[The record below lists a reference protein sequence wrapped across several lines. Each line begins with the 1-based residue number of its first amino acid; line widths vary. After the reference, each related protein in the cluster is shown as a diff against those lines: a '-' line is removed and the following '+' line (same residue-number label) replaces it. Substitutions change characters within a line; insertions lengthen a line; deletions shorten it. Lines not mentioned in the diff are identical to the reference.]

1 MADKE
6 KEKETLQDKKFTTH
20 HVKLIILMII
30 AVLLVVFAIQNAQ
43 VVIIRLLFWDFAASM
58 ALALLICLIS
68 GLLLSF
74 IYFLPLLREKDKII
88 KGKEKEIARLRLDQQ
103 RRPPDQKKYPDY
115 L

>member
-1 MADKE
+1 MADKIME
-6 KEKETLQDKKFTTH
+6 NETQQEKKFTTH

-43 VVIIRLLFWDFAASM
+43 AVVIRLLFWDFIASM

-68 GLLLSF
+68 GFLLSF
-74 IYFLPLLREKDKII
+74 IYFLPLLREKDRLI

-103 RRPPDQKKYPDY
+103 RRPPEHKRPPDY